1 MAHNPIPETGY
12 LRLSQIIGAPKA
24 NPPIP
29 PLIPVSKSS
38 WWAGCKSGRFPAPLK
53 LGPRTTCWRVEDI
66 RALIDGTYQPES
78 QSEALPTEG

>member
-1 MAHNPIPETGY
+1 MANNPIPETGY

-66 RALIDGTYQPES
+66 RALIDGTYQPET

>member
-1 MAHNPIPETGY
+1 MANNPIPETGY

-29 PLIPVSKSS
+29 PLIPISKSS
-38 WWAGCKSGRFPAPLK
+38 WWAGCKSGRFPAPQK

-66 RALIDGTYQPES
+66 RALIDGSYQPEG
-78 QSEALPTEG
+78 QTEALPTEG